1 MYTLFNTDIC
11 IAAIVKLLN
20 NNFIYDEI
28 AEMLGVAKGTVFNY
42 IRRFKIRKI
51 YE

>member
-1 MYTLFNTDIC
+1 MRTTEVDKRSIECPFWDDED
-11 IAAIVKLLN
+11 
-20 NNFIYDEI
+20 DEI